1 VGNAVVVGNSA
12 GHAFISYVREDS
24 GEVDELQQELEAAGI
39 PVWRDTADLWPG
51 EDWSAKIRQAI
62 TRDAL
67 VFLACFSSRGV
78 ARQRSYQNEE
88 LWLAIE
94 QLRQRRPG
102 DPWLIPV
109 RFDDCEIPYYEL
121 GPGRTLTSL
130 QHADLFGPDRR
141 RAAERLVTAVNRLLG
156 QHAPVVTGLRTAAEL
171 RVPIA
176 GPGSPARRE
185 AVTRLMLVRRAD
197 HRSEIAVL
205 EDGVLVEH
213 YADQASRESLIGNV
227 YLGRT
232 ESVLASMEMAFV
244 DIGTGS
250 NAVLFAGDANLGAGG
265 PGGAAKPTESALTP
279 GRPIM
284 VQVVKDPVGRKGA
297 RLAGEISLPGRYL
310 VYVTDA
316 SVRGVSRR
324 LPAAERGRL
333 TQVLE
338 KVAPEGA
345 GIIARAAAEGAS
357 EEELRADVQR
367 LVTSW
372 QAIEHKARSAS
383 APELLHGEP
392 GLTVQIIRDA
402 FGEDFTQLVIAGDS
416 EWGLVSEYVR
426 EWAPNLAGR
435 LERWTGDGDLF
446 AAYRVDEQSAR
457 ARARKVSLPGGGSL
471 AIDTTDAMTVIDVNL
486 GSRLTVQAGSVE
498 QAITR
503 TDLEAAE
510 EIVTQLRLRDIGGII
525 SIDFLGLAGG
535 EADSRRELV
544 VRRLLEC
551 LARDRTVSQVAE
563 VISLGLVQLTRK
575 RIGYGRP
582 VLDAASG
589 EAVDGR

>member
-1 VGNAVVVGNSA
+1 MGNTVGHV
-12 GHAFISYVREDS
+12 FISYVREDS

-39 PVWRDTADLWPG
+39 LVWRDTADLWPG
-51 EDWSAKIRQAI
+51 EDWDAKIRQAI

-67 VFLACFSSRGV
+67 VFIACFSSHSV
-78 ARQRSYQNEE
+78 TRQRSYQNEE
-88 LWLAIE
+88 LLLAIE
-94 QLRQRRPG
+94 QLRRRQPG

-109 RFDDCEIPYYEL
+109 RFDDCELPDYQL
-121 GPGRTLTSL
+121 GAGRTLTSL
-130 QHADLFGPDRR
+130 QRADLFGPDRR

-156 QHAPVVTGLRTAAEL
+156 QHAPAELRPQTAARL

-176 GPGSPARRE
+176 GPESPARRT
-185 AVTRLMLVRRAD
+185 AVNRLMLVRQAD
-197 HRSEIAVL
+197 HRTEIAML

-213 YADQASRESLIGNV
+213 YADLASRESLIGNV

-232 ESVLASMEMAFV
+232 ESVLAPMEMAFV

-250 NAVLFAGDANLGAGG
+250 NAVLFAGDVDLGASG
-265 PGGAAKPTESALTP
+265 PDGAAKPIESELTP
-279 GRPIM
+279 GRTIM

-297 RLAGEISLPGRYL
+297 RLTGEIGLPGRYL

-324 LPAAERGRL
+324 LPEAERVRL
-333 TQVLE
+333 EQVLE

-345 GIIARAAAEGAS
+345 GIIVRAAAEGAS
-357 EEELRADVQR
+357 EEELRQDVTR

-392 GLTVQIIRDA
+392 GLTIQIIRDA
-402 FGEDFTQLVIAGDS
+402 FNEDFTRLVVAGDS
-416 EWGLVSEYVR
+416 EWDLVSEYVR

-435 LERWTGDGDLF
+435 LERWTGDSDLF
-446 AAYRVDEQSAR
+446 AAYQVDEQSAR

-471 AIDTTDAMTVIDVNL
+471 VIDTTDAMTVIDVNL
-486 GSRLTVQAGSVE
+486 GSRLTVQAGSLE

-525 SIDFLGLAGG
+525 SIDFIGLVGG
-535 EADSRRELV
+535 EAESRRELV
-544 VRRLLEC
+544 VRRLLDF

-563 VISLGLVQLTRK
+563 VISLGLVQMTRK